1 MGGNATV
8 VGPNTMLVDPG
19 APYEI
24 KIQVGG
30 SITYPWAWW
39 RWLGSPSPTITPML
53 QIISTPIPPPRI
65 LNFTVSASGPGV
77 FSVVGVIEVSPVPR
91 PREGDIRLCYK
102 HQLWV
107 NASQWEF
114 AVKAEPVNATAK
126 PGSVA
131 EFKLYVATLS
141 GAPRK
146 VYLYVHSAP
155 SGWYVNISPNS
166 GIPPYSA
173 AVRVTV
179 PSSAPGVYPVVI
191 KATSGSVTRFIT
203 LYVSIP

>member
-1 MGGNATV
+1 
-8 VGPNTMLVDPG
+8 
-19 APYEI
+19 
-24 KIQVGG
+24 
-30 SITYPWAWW
+30 
-39 RWLGSPSPTITPML
+39 
-53 QIISTPIPPPRI
+53 
-65 LNFTVSASGPGV
+65 VSASGPGI
-77 FSVVGVIEVSPVPR
+77 FSVVGVIEVSLVSRVVVVPYV
-91 PREGDIRLCYK
+91 GSDSDIRVCYK
-102 HQLWV
+102 YQLWV

-155 SGWYVNISPNS
+155 SGWSVNISPNS

-179 PSSAPGVYPVVI
+179 PSSAARGVYPVVI
-191 KATSGSVTRFIT
+191 KATSGSVTKFIT

>member
-1 MGGNATV
+1 
-8 VGPNTMLVDPG
+8 
-19 APYEI
+19 
-24 KIQVGG
+24 
-30 SITYPWAWW
+30 
-39 RWLGSPSPTITPML
+39 
-53 QIISTPIPPPRI
+53 
-65 LNFTVSASGPGV
+65 VSASGPGI
-77 FSVVGVIEVSPVPR
+77 FSVVGLIEVSPVPR
-91 PREGDIRLCYK
+91 PSDNDIRVCFRY
-102 HQLWV
+102 QLWV
-107 NASQWEF
+107 NASQWDF

-155 SGWYVNISPNS
+155 SGWSVNISPNS

-173 AVRVTV
+173 EVRVTV
-179 PSSAPGVYPVVI
+179 PSSGVYSGVYPVVI